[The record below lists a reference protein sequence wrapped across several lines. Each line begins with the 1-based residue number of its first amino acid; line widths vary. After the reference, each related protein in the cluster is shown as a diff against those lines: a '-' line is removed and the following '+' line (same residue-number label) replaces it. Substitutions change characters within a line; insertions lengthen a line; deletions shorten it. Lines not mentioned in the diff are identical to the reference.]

1 VDHFPVRRW
10 VSSVSGSITIHGEVA
25 NLDNSQNGVAAR
37 VVVDGATLW
46 SELVVGV
53 ASPGSPYTVQATVSV
68 GSTVDLVIDPYQS
81 HDLQDTFRFTA
92 IIER

>member
-1 VDHFPVRRW
+1 VDHWAVRRW
-10 VSSVSGSITIHGEVA
+10 VSSVSGSVTIHGEVA

-37 VVVDGATLW
+37 LVVDGTTLW
-46 SELVVGV
+46 SQVVVGV
-53 ASPGSPYTVQATVSV
+53 ASPGSPYSVLTTVSV